1 MYKRVGG
8 VVVYTPYVAEN
19 STATKGSVNET
30 KDEEKPKKK
39 SKKQWQN
46 KSTKIKAFAYP
57 CR

>member
-39 SKKQWQN
+39 SKKQ
-46 KSTKIKAFAYP
+46 
-57 CR
+57 